1 MDELDRVDKDLEML
15 TNAALDEI
23 SRKANQKE
31 VKATGRCLYC
41 EEPLDTPGKRWCGA
55 ECRDR
60 WEKENKRFS
69 RIASSR

>member
-1 MDELDRVDKDLEML
+1 MDELDKTSRDLETL

-31 VKATGRCLYC
+31 VNATGKCLYC
-41 EEPLDTPGKRWCGA
+41 EEPLNIPGQRWCNA

-69 RIASSR
+69 RIAGAR